1 VSRVDRSK
9 LPALG
14 PNAPFRFPAIHR
26 RALSN
31 GLDVRAISHRNVPV
45 ISAALLVPGG
55 TAADP
60 PDRPG
65 LAAFTADLLDE
76 GSGGRSAIEISDLLA
91 RYGADFD
98 VDVGPDAVVLALMTL
113 TRFLK
118 PALALLAEMAM
129 APNLADADIQRV
141 RKLRLERLRQ
151 LRDHAPAVAERA
163 FMRLLYRDHPYGHL
177 GLGSES
183 ALESTTADDIKAFHA
198 GGFVPAGTTIVIAGD
213 AEVDELFAT
222 VEDAFGSWQTPAAS
236 RPIDRRAGL
245 QPPPLVPAN
254 RLAVVPRAGA
264 AQSELRIGHVCA
276 SRDTPDYHAMVL
288 LNMILGGQFVS
299 RVNMNLRQDKG
310 YTYGVRTGFDLR
322 RGLGP
327 FVLQTSVGT
336 DVTAAAIREAMKELD
351 DIRNTRPAT
360 ADELALARASITR
373 GYPRGFETAQ
383 QVARGVSSLALHNLP
398 DTYFEEFVPRVDA
411 VTLEDIA
418 RVAAEYLDP
427 ARMVT
432 LAVGDHERIATTLTA
447 LNLGEPVVLSAS

>member
-1 VSRVDRSK
+1 MSRIDRST
-9 LPALG
+9 LPTPG
-14 PNAPFRFPAIHR
+14 PNLPFHFPAIHR
-26 RALSN
+26 RVLAN
-31 GLDVRAISHRNVPV
+31 GLEVRAISHRAVPI

-60 PDRPG
+60 ADRHG

-76 GSGGRSAIEISDLLA
+76 GSGGRSAIDVSDLMA

-98 VDVGPDAVVLALMTL
+98 VDVGPDAIVVALTTL
-113 TRFLK
+113 TRFAQ
-118 PALALLAEMAM
+118 PALGLLAEMAV
-129 APNLADADIQRV
+129 APNLATSDIERV

-163 FMRLLYRDHPYGHL
+163 FLRLLYREHPYGHL
-177 GLGSES
+177 GLGTEA
-183 ALESTTADDIKAFHA
+183 ALEATSGDDIRAFHRGA
-198 GGFVPAGTTIVIAGD
+198 FVPSGATAVIAGD
-213 AEVDELFAT
+213 AEVEELFAL
-222 VEDAFGSWQTPAAS
+222 VDAAFGSWKTPPDAPDIP
-236 RPIDRRAGL
+236 RLAGL
-245 QPPPLVPAN
+245 APPPLVPAH

-264 AQSELRIGHVCA
+264 AQSEIRIGHICA
-276 SRDTPDYHAMVL
+276 SRDTPDYHALVI

-327 FVLQTSVGT
+327 FALQTSVGT
-336 DVTAAAIREAMKELD
+336 EVTAPAIRESLKEID
-351 DIRNTRPAT
+351 DIRQARPAS
-360 ADELALARASITR
+360 DEELELARASITR

-383 QVARGVSSLALHNLP
+383 QVARGVTSLALHNLP
-398 DTYFEEFVPRVDA
+398 DTYFEEFVPRVEA
-411 VTLEDIA
+411 VTRADIA

-432 LAVGDHERIATTLTA
+432 LAVGDHDRIQSTLPS
-447 LNLGEPVVLSAS
+447 LNLGEPIILSAS